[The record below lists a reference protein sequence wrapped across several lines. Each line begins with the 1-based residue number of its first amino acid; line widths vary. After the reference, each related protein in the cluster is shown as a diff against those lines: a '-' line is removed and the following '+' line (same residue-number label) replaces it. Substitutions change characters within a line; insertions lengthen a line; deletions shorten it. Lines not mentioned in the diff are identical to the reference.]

1 MKNKILLE
9 NIKIAFGVITE
20 RPLRTILTM
29 LIIAIGITAL
39 VGILTAIDAIKS
51 SLNENFSNMGSNTFN
66 IRNSGTNVRIGR
78 GGMKPKIHEK
88 ITYQEAMAFKN
99 QFSGSGKVS
108 ISMVGSRA
116 STVKYLSEKSN
127 PNITIFG
134 SDENYIFTSGFE
146 MGAGRNFNPIE
157 IEQGKNV
164 IILGYSLADLLFKN
178 SEKAVG
184 KTVTIA
190 SVKYLVVGVLK
201 EKGSS
206 LGFGGDNNCIIPL
219 TNLRKSFNETSPSY
233 VINVIASSPEMLK
246 IDLNEAI
253 GLLRLIRK
261 VAPGAE
267 NTFEITLS
275 DSLTA
280 ILFENLSFVTLAATI
295 IGIIT
300 LLGAAI
306 GLMNIMLVSVAER
319 TREIGT
325 RKAIGATA
333 QMIKIQF
340 ITEALVICNAGGI
353 LGIFL
358 GILVGNLTSFIIGG
372 GFIIPW
378 AWISLGVVLCFVV
391 GLASGVY
398 PADKASKLDPII
410 ALRVE

>member
-78 GGMKPKIHEK
+78 GGKKPKIHES
-88 ITYQEAMAFKN
+88 ISYQEAIRFQKE
-99 QFSGSGKVS
+99 FTGSGKVS
-108 ISMVGSRA
+108 ISMVASRA

-146 MGAGRNFNPIE
+146 MGAGRNFNKIE
-157 IEQGKNV
+157 VEQGKNV
-164 IILGYSLADLLFKN
+164 IILGYSLADLLFGDSN
-178 SEKAVG
+178 KAVG
-184 KTVTIA
+184 KTVSVA
-190 SVKYLVVGVLK
+190 SVKYLVIGVLK

-206 LGFGGDNNCIIPL
+206 LGFGGDNNCIIPINNVRNIF
-219 TNLRKSFNETSPSY
+219 TSVSPSY
-233 VINVIASSPEMLK
+233 VINVLSSSPDFLQT
-246 IDLNEAI
+246 DLNEAI

-261 VAPGAE
+261 DAPGKE
-267 NTFEITLS
+267 NSFEITLS
-275 DSLTA
+275 DTLTSL
-280 ILFENLSFVTLAATI
+280 LFENLSFVTLAATV

-325 RKAIGATA
+325 RKALGATA
-333 QMIKIQF
+333 QMIKTQF
-340 ITEALVICNAGGI
+340 ITEALVICNAGGA
-353 LGIFL
+353 LGIIL
-358 GILVGNLTSFIIGG
+358 GILVGNLTSYIIGG
-372 GFIIPW
+372 GFIVPW
-378 AWISLGVVLCFVV
+378 AWIMLGVFLCFVV
-391 GLASGVY
+391 GLVSGVY
-398 PADKASKLDPII
+398 PANKAAKLDPII